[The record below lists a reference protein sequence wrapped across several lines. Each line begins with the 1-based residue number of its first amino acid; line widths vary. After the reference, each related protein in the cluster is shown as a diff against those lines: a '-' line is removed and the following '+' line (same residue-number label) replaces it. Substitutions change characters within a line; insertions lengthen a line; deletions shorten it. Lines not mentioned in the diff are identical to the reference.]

1 MNSNLP
7 NPDNDEV
14 VQLRQ
19 QVARY
24 QALLQKLFGDTWDS
38 MTPEELEREISEA
51 KNIDHIIADLERAE
65 AA

>member
-1 MNSNLP
+1 MNHNSP
-7 NPDNDEV
+7 NPDNEEV

-24 QALLQKLFGDTWDS
+24 QSLLQKLFGDTWES
-38 MTPEELEREISEA
+38 MTPEELEREIAES